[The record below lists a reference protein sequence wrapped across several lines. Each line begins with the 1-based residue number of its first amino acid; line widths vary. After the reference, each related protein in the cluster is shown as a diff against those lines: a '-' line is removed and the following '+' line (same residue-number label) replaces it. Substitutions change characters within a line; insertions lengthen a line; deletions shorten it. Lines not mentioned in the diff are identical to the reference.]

1 MSERAKSLV
10 EPVLAAQHDLITS
23 AQAGEVGV
31 HRSTVH
37 RLHRAGHLERAE
49 PRVYRR
55 VGSHPSWEQGVLA
68 VLLRLGPPAV
78 ASHRAVARSIFSS
91 THGCPSRCASTWS
104 ISREEV
110 ISGSTSP
117 TSR

>member
-1 MSERAKSLV
+1 MSERAKILI

-55 VGSHPSWEQGVLA
+55 VGSHPSWEQGLLA
-68 VLLRLGPPAV
+68 VLFSLGPPAV
-78 ASHRAVARSIFSS
+78 ASHRAVARILGMNTYESSPGEISVQSKSVTSI
-91 THGCPSRCASTWS
+91 
-104 ISREEV
+104 
-110 ISGSTSP
+110 GS
-117 TSR
+117 